1 MLRCAA
7 ERCVRFSKFRGPP
20 RMQLTRGC
28 PITAADSAKLPA
40 KVTLWQWLPEVSL
53 VGIAEPGTRRRSPV
67 NLGRHPFDVGGRD
80 ETSCRTRAAPRGR
93 SLRLAAT
100 AAGRNRA

>member
-1 MLRCAA
+1 MLRWAA
-7 ERCVRFSKFRGPP
+7 ERCVRFSKFRGRP

-28 PITAADSAKLPA
+28 PITAADSAKL
-40 KVTLWQWLPEVSL
+40 TLWQWLPEVSL

-67 NLGRHPFDVGGRD
+67 NLTRHPFDVGGRD

-93 SLRLAAT
+93 GLRLAAT